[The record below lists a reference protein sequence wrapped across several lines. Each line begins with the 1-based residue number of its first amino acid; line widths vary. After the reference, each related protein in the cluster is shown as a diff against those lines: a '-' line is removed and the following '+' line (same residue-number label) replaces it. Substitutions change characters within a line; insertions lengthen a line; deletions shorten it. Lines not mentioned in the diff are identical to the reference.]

1 MYRVDWP
8 SIFNGYKFVNIG
20 MLFDEETQLGISPDG
35 LLLNDITK
43 DIIPIEIK
51 CIRQPKIL
59 LAESNIREIKMARIQ
74 LTKVKQILNKSKI
87 THGIIVFLYIYNNN
101 SIINIKCEY
110 SIIKL

>member
-1 MYRVDWP
+1 MYRVDCAT
-8 SIFNGYKFVNIG
+8 IFNGYKFVNIG

-35 LLLNDITK
+35 LLLNDTTK

-59 LAESNIREIKMARIQ
+59 LAQSNIREIKMARIQ
-74 LTKVKQILNKSKI
+74 LTKVKQILNKSN
-87 THGIIVFLYIYNNN
+87 IIVFLYIYNNN

-110 SIIKL
+110 SII